1 MIVLR
6 IVRASFFH
14 EGEELVAPFDLTLG
28 CGERAELNAPHG
40 LGAALLARVCAG
52 IVKPTT
58 GDAYIADFDAR
69 LQPAQ
74 AKRCVAFVPADA
86 PCDDFARSLE
96 LVAAAFRVEPRTA
109 RARAAEV
116 TALLGEN
123 AYARSAALALVHDAA
138 LVVLDRPPAGV
149 AGVLA
154 ALRPR
159 AALVAAHVA
168 PAAPQ
173 ALPEVR
179 ALEVLR

>member
-28 CGERAELNAPHG
+28 CGERAELSAPDA
-40 LGAALLARVCAG
+40 LGARLLARVCAG

-58 GDAYIADFDAR
+58 GCTYIADFDAR

-74 AKRCVAFVPADA
+74 AKRCVAFVAGAA
-86 PCDDFARSLE
+86 PRDFAGSLE
-96 LVAAAFRVEPRTA
+96 LLAAAFRVEPRTA

-116 TALLGEN
+116 MSVLGEN

-138 LVVLDRPPAGV
+138 LIVLDRPPAGV

-154 ALRPR
+154 ALRPG
-159 AALVAAHVA
+159 AALVEAHVA

-173 ALPEVR
+173 PLPELR